1 MKDINDPI
9 KTCHSVKSPLYYQIP
24 FSGQEKSKWFVNDR
38 ALNAVGLDGDIFV
51 KKLALKG
58 KIGAGRLIYPFSCL
72 WEDT

>member
-9 KTCHSVKSPLYYQIP
+9 KRRCSVKSFILSNT
-24 FSGQEKSKWFVNDR
+24 FSGQQKSKWFVNDR
-38 ALNAVGLDGDIFV
+38 ALNAVGLDGDTFV

-58 KIGAGRLIYPFSCL
+58 KTGAGRLIYTFSCL